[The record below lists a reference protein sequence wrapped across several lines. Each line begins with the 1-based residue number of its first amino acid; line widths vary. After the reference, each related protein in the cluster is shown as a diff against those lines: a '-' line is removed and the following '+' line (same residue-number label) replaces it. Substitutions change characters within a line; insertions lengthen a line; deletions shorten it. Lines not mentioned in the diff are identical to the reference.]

1 MPPLKTN
8 SLELPDTKMD
18 TGNGAIVADLRAL
31 LEVDPTLFVI
41 KRKVVEHLR
50 TQPKT
55 EDLKAACLK
64 AIEELGILFAV

>member
-1 MPPLKTN
+1 MPPSKPN

-18 TGNGAIVADLRAL
+18 TAIVADLRAL
-31 LEVDPTLFVI
+31 LEVDPTLFAI